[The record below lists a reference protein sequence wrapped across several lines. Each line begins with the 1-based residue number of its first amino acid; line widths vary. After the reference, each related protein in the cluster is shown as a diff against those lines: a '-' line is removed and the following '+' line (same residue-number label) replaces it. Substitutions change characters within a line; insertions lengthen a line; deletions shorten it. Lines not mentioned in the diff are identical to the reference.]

1 MPNEKEQK
9 PAAPAKAA
17 KKRVTSKKT
26 IAKKGVAKKTA
37 AKKSVPVKKA
47 GAAKRT
53 APVKKAGVA
62 KAQAPVKKTGVAK
75 KAAKRTVSKKA
86 SPRASADAG
95 MLNVIDK
102 RARYEMI
109 AKMAYFR
116 AEKRNFEPGW
126 ELEDWLESERMIDRM
141 LGGGEA

>member
-1 MPNEKEQK
+1 MSNEKEQK

-17 KKRVTSKKT
+17 KKSVTSKKAV
-26 IAKKGVAKKTA
+26 AKKGVAKKATAKKALPVKKVGA
-37 AKKSVPVKKA
+37 AKKSAPVKKA
-47 GAAKRT
+47 AVART
-53 APVKKAGVA
+53 STPVKKAGVA
-62 KAQAPVKKTGVAK
+62 K
-75 KAAKRTVSKKA
+75 KAARRTVSRKA